1 MTRRTLLTLPAAA
14 AALAPHARAAID
26 YRNYSRCL
34 PDYLARIAREAAA
47 RRAAAL
53 DACTTAALVRARH
66 KHVRD
71 SFWSLIGGRPER
83 TPLNVR
89 TTGSFKRPNY
99 TVEQIVYESRPGLLI
114 PANLYIPNSSE
125 QRLPGVL
132 FQMGHSLN
140 GKAAAL
146 YQYCIQSLVQL
157 GFVVLA
163 FDPMGQGE
171 RTAYADPE
179 TGLTRLRSADSEHT
193 YPGKQLILSGD
204 TATRLQVWDS
214 VRSLDVLASH
224 PRVDA
229 ARLASTGNS
238 GGGTTTMFLTAVD
251 DRLACAAPACPNTEN
266 HALANLNGPGSVDDA
281 EQCILDG
288 PSKNIDRWDLLHPQA
303 PKPLLIMVSAR
314 DWFGTYSPNYLEN
327 GRAEFAR
334 LKRSYQILGAK
345 PELLQ
350 WYESPLPHGLGY
362 NVRME
367 IYNFLLRH
375 LQDRTAP
382 LAKEPPTSAE
392 PDATLFAAR
401 GNVSKLNSK
410 TPFILSRELAD
421 SIQTPSPSS
430 TLAKSLT
437 QILRLDPPSTKPPRT
452 LGRVASRAC
461 DAEAIEID
469 VAPEVTVPAWVFLPR
484 ISTTKPPLIL
494 LEPAGRNAN
503 WGEDSLYQQL
513 AASGRLVIAPD
524 LRAIG
529 DLRAEYP
536 RHAFGNAARHQ
547 GEDPYAW
554 ASLMLG
560 RPLLGQRVSDI
571 LAVVRAAML
580 LYKSPNVHVAALSHL
595 TVPALCAAAL
605 EPKIA
610 SLHLSR
616 HLVSWRSLAVNEN
629 YEHPFSNF
637 LPGILR
643 TTDLPQIAA
652 SVAPRPI
659 TITALSD
666 PAAASL
672 YSASHI
678 KLVNTPPWSLA
689 TFGI

>member
-1 MTRRTLLTLPAAA
+1 MFSRRELFTLPAAA
-14 AALAPHARAAID
+14 ALASTARAAID

-47 RRAAAL
+47 RRAAVL
-53 DACTTAALVRARH
+53 DACTTPAQIRARQ

-71 SFWSLIGGRPER
+71 SFWSLIGGQPQR
-83 TPLNVR
+83 TPLNIR

-99 TVEQIVYESRPGLLI
+99 TVEHIVYESRPGLLI
-114 PANLYIPNSSE
+114 PANLYIPNTSE

-146 YQYCIQSLVQL
+146 YQYCIQGLVQS

-171 RTAYADPE
+171 RTAYVDLE

-193 YPGKQLILSGD
+193 YPGKQLILGGD

-229 ARLASTGNS
+229 TRLASTGNS

-303 PKPLLIMVSAR
+303 PKPLLILVSAR

-334 LKRSYQILGAK
+334 LKRFYQILGAK

-375 LQDRTAP
+375 LQGRTTP
-382 LAKEPPTSAE
+382 LEKEPPTSAE
-392 PDATLFAAR
+392 PDTTLFAAR

-410 TPFILSRELAD
+410 TPFMLSRELAE
-421 SIQTPSPSS
+421 SIKTPPS
-430 TLAKSLT
+430 TPALAKTLRD
-437 QILRLDPPSTKPPRT
+437 ILRLDPSSTKPARV
-452 LGRVASRAC
+452 LGRVASRGC
-461 DAEAIEID
+461 DAEAIEIE
-469 VAPEVTVPAWVFLPR
+469 VTPEVTVPAWVFLPR
-484 ISTTKPPLIL
+484 IPTTKPPLIL
-494 LEPAGRNAN
+494 LEPGGRNAN

-524 LRAIG
+524 LRALG

-571 LAVVRAAML
+571 LAVVRAATT
-580 LYKSPNVHVAALSHL
+580 LYKSTNVHVAALSQL

-605 EPKIA
+605 ESKIA

-616 HLVSWRSLAVNEN
+616 HLVSWRSLAVTEN
-629 YEHPFSNF
+629 YEHPFANF

-643 TTDLPQIAA
+643 VTDLPQIAA

-659 TITALSD
+659 TISALSD
-666 PAAASL
+666 PTSASL
-672 YSASHI
+672 YAGAHI
-678 KLVNTPPWSLA
+678 RIVNTPPWSLA
-689 TFGI
+689 TFGV

>member
-1 MTRRTLLTLPAAA
+1 MPISRRSLLTLPAAA
-14 AALAPHARAAID
+14 LAADSRAAID
-26 YRNYSRCL
+26 YREYARCM
-34 PDYLARIAREAAA
+34 PDYLGRLAREAAA

-53 DACTTAALVRARH
+53 DACTTPASVRERQ
-66 KHVRD
+66 KHVRQ
-71 SFWSLIGGRPER
+71 SFWSLIGGQPQR
-83 TPLNVR
+83 TPLNLR
-89 TTGSFKRPNY
+89 TTGSFTRPKY

-146 YQYCIQSLVQL
+146 YQYCIQGLVEL

-171 RTAYADPE
+171 RTAYPDPE

-214 VRSLDVLASH
+214 VRSLDVLAAH

-229 ARLASTGNS
+229 SRLASTGNS

-288 PSKNIDRWDLLHPQA
+288 PSKNIDRWDLLHPHA

-314 DWFGTYSPNYLEN
+314 DWFGTYSPRYLEN

-375 LQDRTAP
+375 LQGRTAP
-382 LAKEPPTSAE
+382 LQKEPETAAE

-401 GNVSKLNSK
+401 GNVTKLNSK
-410 TPFILSRELAD
+410 TPFVLARELAG
-421 SIQTPSPSS
+421 SIVTPPASPG
-430 TLAKSLT
+430 LAKSLA
-437 QILRLDPPSTKPPRT
+437 QILRLDAPAAKPSRV

-461 DAEAIEID
+461 DAEAVEID
-469 VAPEVTVPAWVFLPR
+469 VTPEVTVPAWVFLPR
-484 ISTTKPPLIL
+484 IPTTKPPLIV
-494 LEPAGRNAN
+494 LEPGGRNAN

-524 LRAIG
+524 LRALG
-529 DLRAEYP
+529 DLRAEFP
-536 RHAFGNAARHQ
+536 RHAAGHGASHQ
-547 GEDPYAW
+547 NEDSYAW
-554 ASLMLG
+554 ASLCSG
-560 RPLLGQRVSDI
+560 G
-571 LAVVRAAML
+571 
-580 LYKSPNVHVAALSHL
+580 
-595 TVPALCAAAL
+595 LCWDSVCPTFWPSCA
-605 EPKIA
+605 PPPRCT
-610 SLHLSR
+610 SR
-616 HLVSWRSLAVNEN
+616 QA
-629 YEHPFSNF
+629 F
-637 LPGILR
+637 I
-643 TTDLPQIAA
+643 
-652 SVAPRPI
+652 
-659 TITALSD
+659 
-666 PAAASL
+666 
-672 YSASHI
+672 
-678 KLVNTPPWSLA
+678 
-689 TFGI
+689 